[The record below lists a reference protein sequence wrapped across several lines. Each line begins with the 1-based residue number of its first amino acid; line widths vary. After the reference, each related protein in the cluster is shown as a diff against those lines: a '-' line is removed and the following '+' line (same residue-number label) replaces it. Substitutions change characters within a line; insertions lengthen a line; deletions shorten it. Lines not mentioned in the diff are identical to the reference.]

1 MGNGKLKSF
10 NNINENE
17 KELLKKINS
26 ELKTLMK
33 KFLIICINILKIL

>member
-33 KFLIICINILKIL
+33 KFLIICINRLKIL